1 MTNEGYSLADI
12 AAATNGGYGGRNND
26 GMFGGDGAWWIIVL
40 FLFMWGR
47 GGFFGGNNDGCGGGG
62 ISGFATK
69 SDINDGFAL
78 NSLQGGIQSL
88 QNGLCDG
95 FYNVNTSLLQGFNGV
110 ERGFC
115 NLSAQLAQCCCDNK
129 AAIADV
135 KYQMAADTCA
145 VTGAINNS
153 TRDIL
158 ENANNN
164 TRSILDFLVQDKI
177 SSLQDTIGALRAE
190 NQDLK
195 NDASRSNQNAVLM
208 AAMDANTAQIIRR
221 TGNDCPIPAYVVS
234 APTPVNFPN
243 WGNGCGCGCNGY
255 NN

>member
-1 MTNEGYSLADI
+1 MNENYSLSDI
-12 AAATNGGYGGRNND
+12 AAVTGGGYGGGNGLFAND
-26 GMFGGDGAWWIIVL
+26 NWMWLFIL
-40 FLFMWGR
+40 FLFGGWGR
-47 GGFFGGNNDGCGGGG
+47 GFGGGFGGYGGGG
-62 ISGFATK
+62 EPAFPAATK
-69 SDINDGFAL
+69 ADIDSAFAL
-78 NSLQGGIQSL
+78 NNIQGSIDTLQS
-88 QNGLCDG
+88 
-95 FYNVNTSLLQGFNGV
+95 T
-110 ERGFC
+110 
-115 NLSAQLAQCCCDNK
+115 LAQCCCDNK

-177 SSLQDTIGALRAE
+177 STLQAE
-190 NQDLK
+190 NQNLK
-195 NDASRSNQNAVLM
+195 LAASQANQNAVLM

-243 WGNGCGCGCNGY
+243 WGNGCGCGCNGGF

>member
-1 MTNEGYSLADI
+1 MNENYSLSDI
-12 AAATNGGYGGRNND
+12 AAVTGGGYGGGNGLFAND
-26 GMFGGDGAWWIIVL
+26 NWMWLFIL
-40 FLFMWGR
+40 FLFGGWGR
-47 GGFFGGNNDGCGGGG
+47 GFGGGFGGYGGGG
-62 ISGFATK
+62 EPAFPAATK
-69 SDINDGFAL
+69 ADIDSAFAL
-78 NSLQGGIQSL
+78 NNIQGGIDTLQS
-88 QNGLCDG
+88 
-95 FYNVNTSLLQGFNGV
+95 T
-110 ERGFC
+110 
-115 NLSAQLAQCCCDNK
+115 LAQCCCDNK

-177 SSLQDTIGALRAE
+177 STLQAE
-190 NQDLK
+190 NQNLK
-195 NDASRSNQNAVLM
+195 LAASQANQNAVLM

-221 TGNDCPIPAYVVS
+221 TGNDCPIPAYVVQPPS
-234 APTPVNFPN
+234 PVNFPN
-243 WGNGCGCGCNGY
+243 FGCGCGCNGF

>member
-1 MTNEGYSLADI
+1 MNENYSLSDI
-12 AAATNGGYGGRNND
+12 AAVTGGGYGGGNGLFAND
-26 GMFGGDGAWWIIVL
+26 NWMWLFIL
-40 FLFMWGR
+40 FLFGGWGR
-47 GGFFGGNNDGCGGGG
+47 GFGGGFGGYGGGG
-62 ISGFATK
+62 EPAFPAATK
-69 SDINDGFAL
+69 ADIDSAFAL
-78 NSLQGGIQSL
+78 NNIQGGIDTLQS
-88 QNGLCDG
+88 
-95 FYNVNTSLLQGFNGV
+95 T
-110 ERGFC
+110 
-115 NLSAQLAQCCCDNK
+115 LAQCCCDNK

-145 VTGAINNS
+145 ITGAIGNS

-177 SSLQDTIGALRAE
+177 STLQAE
-190 NQDLK
+190 NQSLK
-195 NDASRSNQNAVLM
+195 LAASQANQNAVLM

-243 WGNGCGCGCNGY
+243 WGNGCGCGCNGF

>member
-1 MTNEGYSLADI
+1 MNENYSLSDI
-12 AAATNGGYGGRNND
+12 AAVTGGGYGGGNGLFAND
-26 GMFGGDGAWWIIVL
+26 NWMWLFIL
-40 FLFMWGR
+40 FLFGGWGR
-47 GGFFGGNNDGCGGGG
+47 GFGGGFGGYGGGG
-62 ISGFATK
+62 EPAFPAATK
-69 SDINDGFAL
+69 ADIDSAFAL
-78 NSLQGGIQSL
+78 NNIQGGIDTLQS
-88 QNGLCDG
+88 
-95 FYNVNTSLLQGFNGV
+95 T
-110 ERGFC
+110 
-115 NLSAQLAQCCCDNK
+115 LAQCCCDNK

-177 SSLQDTIGALRAE
+177 STLQAE
-190 NQDLK
+190 NQNLK
-195 NDASRSNQNAVLM
+195 LAASQANQNAVLM

-243 WGNGCGCGCNGY
+243 WGNGCGCGCNGF

>member
-1 MTNEGYSLADI
+1 MNENYSLSDI
-12 AAATNGGYGGRNND
+12 AAVTGGGYGGNGLFAND
-26 GMFGGDGAWWIIVL
+26 NWMWLFIL
-40 FLFMWGR
+40 FLFGGWGR
-47 GGFFGGNNDGCGGGG
+47 GFGGGFGGYGGGG
-62 ISGFATK
+62 EPAFPAATK
-69 SDINDGFAL
+69 ADIDSAFAL
-78 NSLQGGIQSL
+78 NNIQGGIDTLQS
-88 QNGLCDG
+88 
-95 FYNVNTSLLQGFNGV
+95 T
-110 ERGFC
+110 
-115 NLSAQLAQCCCDNK
+115 LAQCCCDNK

-177 SSLQDTIGALRAE
+177 STLQAE
-190 NQDLK
+190 NQNLK
-195 NDASRSNQNAVLM
+195 LAASQANQNAVLM

-243 WGNGCGCGCNGY
+243 WNNCGCGCNGGF

>member
-1 MTNEGYSLADI
+1 MMNEGYSLADI
-12 AAATNGGYGGRNND
+12 AAATGGNKNND

-47 GGFFGGNNDGCGGGG
+47 GGFFGGNDAGGGGGG
-62 ISGFATK
+62 IIPNYATK
-69 SDINDGFAL
+69 ADINEGFAL
-78 NSLQGGIQSL
+78 NGLQSGINAL
-88 QNGLCDG
+88 QQGLCDG
-95 FYNVNTSLLQGFNGV
+95 FYAQNTAMLTGFNGV
-110 ERGFC
+110 EKGFAA
-115 NLSAQLAQCCCDNK
+115 LSAQLAQCCCDNK

-135 KYQMAADTCA
+135 KYQMATDTCA

-177 SSLQDTIGALRAE
+177 SSLQAE
-190 NQDLK
+190 NQNLK
-195 NDASRSNQNAVLM
+195 LAASQANQNAVLM

>member
-1 MTNEGYSLADI
+1 MNEGYSLADI
-12 AAATNGGYGGRNND
+12 AAASGNKND

-47 GGFFGGNNDGCGGGG
+47 GGFFGNDGANGA
-62 ISGFATK
+62 ATRA
-69 SDINDGFAL
+69 DINEGFAL
-78 NSLQGGIQSL
+78 NGLQSGINAL
-88 QNGLCDG
+88 QQGLCDG
-95 FYNVNTSLLQGFNGV
+95 FYAQNTALLNGFNGV
-110 ERGFC
+110 EKGFAA
-115 NLSAQLAQCCCDNK
+115 LSAQLAQCCCDNK

-135 KYQMAADTCA
+135 KYQMATDTCA
-145 VTGAINNS
+145 ITGAIGNS

-177 SSLQDTIGALRAE
+177 STLQAE
-190 NQDLK
+190 NQNLK
-195 NDASRSNQNAVLM
+195 LAASQANQNAVLM

-221 TGNDCPIPAYVVS
+221 TGNEYPSPAYVVQP
-234 APTPVNFPN
+234 PTPVNFPN
-243 WGNGCGCGCNGY
+243 WGNCGCGCNGF

>member
-1 MTNEGYSLADI
+1 MNENYSLSDI
-12 AAATNGGYGGRNND
+12 AAVTGGGYGGGNGLFAND
-26 GMFGGDGAWWIIVL
+26 NWMWLFIL
-40 FLFMWGR
+40 FLFGGWGR
-47 GGFFGGNNDGCGGGG
+47 GFGGGFGGYGGGG
-62 ISGFATK
+62 EPAFPAATK
-69 SDINDGFAL
+69 ADIDSAFAL
-78 NSLQGGIQSL
+78 NNIQGGIDTLQS
-88 QNGLCDG
+88 
-95 FYNVNTSLLQGFNGV
+95 T
-110 ERGFC
+110 
-115 NLSAQLAQCCCDNK
+115 LAQCCCDNK

-177 SSLQDTIGALRAE
+177 STLQAE
-190 NQDLK
+190 NQNLK
-195 NDASRSNQNAVLM
+195 LAASQANQNAVLM

-221 TGNDCPIPAYVVS
+221 TGNEYPTPCFVVQP
-234 APTPVNFPN
+234 PTPVNFPN
-243 WGNGCGCGCNGY
+243 WGNGCGCGCNGF

>member
-1 MTNEGYSLADI
+1 MNEGYSLADI
-12 AAATNGGYGGRNND
+12 AAATNGGYGGKND

-47 GGFFGGNNDGCGGGG
+47 GGFFGGNNEGGATGY
-62 ISGFATK
+62 ATK

-88 QNGLCDG
+88 QTGLCDG

-110 ERGFC
+110 ERGFY

-135 KYQMAADTCA
+135 KYQMATDTCA
-145 VTGAINNS
+145 INNAIGNS

-177 SSLQDTIGALRAE
+177 STLQAE
-190 NQDLK
+190 NQNLK
-195 NDASRSNQNAVLM
+195 LAASQANQNAVLM

-221 TGNDCPIPAYVVS
+221 TGNEYPTPAYVVQP
-234 APTPVNFPN
+234 PTPVSFPN
-243 WGNGCGCGCNGY
+243 WGYGGCGCSGNF

>member
-1 MTNEGYSLADI
+1 MNENYSLSDI
-12 AAATNGGYGGRNND
+12 AAVTGGGYGGGNGLFAND
-26 GMFGGDGAWWIIVL
+26 NWMWLFIL
-40 FLFMWGR
+40 FLFGGWGR
-47 GGFFGGNNDGCGGGG
+47 GFGGGFGGYGGGG
-62 ISGFATK
+62 EPAFPAATK
-69 SDINDGFAL
+69 ADIDGAFAL
-78 NSLQGGIQSL
+78 NNIQGGINTLQS
-88 QNGLCDG
+88 
-95 FYNVNTSLLQGFNGV
+95 T
-110 ERGFC
+110 
-115 NLSAQLAQCCCDNK
+115 LAQCCCDNK

-177 SSLQDTIGALRAE
+177 STLQAE
-190 NQDLK
+190 NQNLK
-195 NDASRSNQNAVLM
+195 LAASQANQNAVLM

-221 TGNDCPIPAYVVS
+221 TGNEYPTPAYVVQP
-234 APTPVNFPN
+234 PTPVNFPN
-243 WGNGCGCGCNGY
+243 WGNCGCGCNGF

>member
-1 MTNEGYSLADI
+1 MMNEGYSLADI
-12 AAATNGGYGGRNND
+12 AAATNGGYGGNGNNG

-47 GGFFGGNNDGCGGGG
+47 GGFFGGNDTGGGSGSG
-62 ISGFATK
+62 ISGFATRA
-69 SDINDGFAL
+69 DINEGFAL
-78 NSLQGGIQSL
+78 NSLQTGIQAI
-88 QNGLCDG
+88 QQGLCDG
-95 FYNVNTSLLQGFNGV
+95 FYNQNTAIMQGFNGV

-135 KYQMAADTCA
+135 KYQMATDTCA
-145 VTGAINNS
+145 VTNAIGNS

-177 SSLQDTIGALRAE
+177 STLQAE
-190 NQDLK
+190 NQSLK
-195 NDASRSNQNAVLM
+195 LAASQANQNAVLM

-221 TGNDCPIPAYVVS
+221 TGNDCPIPAYVVQPPS
-234 APTPVNFPN
+234 PVNFPN
-243 WGNGCGCGCNGY
+243 FGCGCGCNGY

>member
-1 MTNEGYSLADI
+1 MMNEGYSLADI

-47 GGFFGGNNDGCGGGG
+47 GGFFGGNNDGGCGV
-62 ISGFATK
+62 SGLATK

-135 KYQMAADTCA
+135 KYQMATDTCA

-177 SSLQDTIGALRAE
+177 SSLQAE
-190 NQDLK
+190 NQNLK
-195 NDASRSNQNAVLM
+195 LAASQANQNAVLM

-221 TGNDCPIPAYVVS
+221 TGNDYPSPCFVVQP
-234 APTPVNFPN
+234 PTPVNFPN
-243 WGNGCGCGCNGY
+243 FGCGCGCGNGY

>member
-1 MTNEGYSLADI
+1 MNENYSLSDI
-12 AAATNGGYGGRNND
+12 AAVTGGGYGGNGLFAND
-26 GMFGGDGAWWIIVL
+26 NWMWLFIL
-40 FLFMWGR
+40 FLFGGWGR
-47 GGFFGGNNDGCGGGG
+47 GFGGGFGGYGGGEPA
-62 ISGFATK
+62 FPAATK
-69 SDINDGFAL
+69 ADIDSAFAL
-78 NSLQGGIQSL
+78 NNIQGGIDTLQS
-88 QNGLCDG
+88 
-95 FYNVNTSLLQGFNGV
+95 T
-110 ERGFC
+110 
-115 NLSAQLAQCCCDNK
+115 LAQCCCDNK

-135 KYQMAADTCA
+135 KYQMATDTCA

-177 SSLQDTIGALRAE
+177 STLQAE
-190 NQDLK
+190 NQSLK
-195 NDASRSNQNAVLM
+195 LAASQANQNAVLM

-243 WGNGCGCGCNGY
+243 WGSGCGCGCNGF

>member
-1 MTNEGYSLADI
+1 MNENYSLSDI
-12 AAATNGGYGGRNND
+12 AAVTGGGYGGGNGLFAND
-26 GMFGGDGAWWIIVL
+26 NWMWLFIL
-40 FLFMWGR
+40 FLFGGWGR
-47 GGFFGGNNDGCGGGG
+47 GFGGGFGGYGGGG
-62 ISGFATK
+62 EPAFPAATK
-69 SDINDGFAL
+69 ADIDSAFAL
-78 NSLQGGIQSL
+78 NNIQGGIDTLQS
-88 QNGLCDG
+88 
-95 FYNVNTSLLQGFNGV
+95 T
-110 ERGFC
+110 
-115 NLSAQLAQCCCDNK
+115 LAQCCCDNK

-177 SSLQDTIGALRAE
+177 STLQAE
-190 NQDLK
+190 NQNLK
-195 NDASRSNQNAVLM
+195 LAASQANQNAVLM

-243 WGNGCGCGCNGY
+243 WGSGCGCGCNGF

>member
-1 MTNEGYSLADI
+1 MMNENYSLSDI
-12 AAATNGGYGGRNND
+12 AAVTGGGYGGNGLFAND
-26 GMFGGDGAWWIIVL
+26 NWMWLFIL
-40 FLFMWGR
+40 FLFGGWGR
-47 GGFFGGNNDGCGGGG
+47 GFGGGFVGYGGGG
-62 ISGFATK
+62 DCGYPAATK
-69 SDINDGFAL
+69 ADIDSAFAL
-78 NSLQGGIQSL
+78 NGLQTGVDAIQSSL
-88 QNGLCDG
+88 TGLSG
-95 FYNVNTSLLQGFNGV
+95 
-110 ERGFC
+110 
-115 NLSAQLAQCCCDNK
+115 QLAQCCCDNK

-135 KYQMAADTCA
+135 KYQMATDTCA

-177 SSLQDTIGALRAE
+177 STLQAE
-190 NQDLK
+190 NQSLK
-195 NDASRSNQNAVLM
+195 LAASQANQNAVLM

-243 WGNGCGCGCNGY
+243 FGCGCGCGNGY